1 MKATLISSSP
11 TLSGAVKAIN
21 EFFFS
26 TSYTVDPESLEI
38 LHPTKNIGQWYRV
51 RLYRGRYRFESID

>member
-1 MKATLISSSP
+1 MKSTLVASSTTIP
-11 TLSGAVKAIN
+11 GIVKAIN

-38 LHPTKNIGQWYRV
+38 LHPTKNLGQWYRV
-51 RLYRGRYRFESID
+51 RLHRRRYRFESMD